1 MNQTQRLER
10 PGAHESAVTGNHI
23 YEKTSHRDSDDSRRR
38 RAGKFA
44 GLAAPALTRKAWSED
59 RGRAPNA
66 KQGDIVRKQGAE
78 IAIGD
83 LRDRASLDAA
93 RKDVDAVFYIE
104 PAFLANEA
112 EIGKSMVDGAKRA
125 GMRRRAIL
133 PLMKGRGWGRIA
145 GE

>member
-1 MNQTQRLER
+1 M
-10 PGAHESAVTGNHI
+10 
-23 YEKTSHRDSDDSRRR
+23 RRQAKR
-38 RAGKFA
+38 RATIPGVDGAGTFA
-44 GLAAPALTRKAWSED
+44 GPVAPALAKS
-59 RGRAPNA
+59 GVKICGLAPNA
-66 KQGDIVRKQGAE
+66 KRGDIVRKQGA
-78 IAIGD
+78 AIGD

-93 RKDVDAVFYIE
+93 LKDVDAVFYIE
-104 PAFLANEA
+104 PAFWANEA

>member
-1 MNQTQRLER
+1 
-10 PGAHESAVTGNHI
+10 
-23 YEKTSHRDSDDSRRR
+23 
-38 RAGKFA
+38 
-44 GLAAPALTRKAWSED
+44 
-59 RGRAPNA
+59 
-66 KQGDIVRKQGAE
+66 
-78 IAIGD
+78 

-93 RKDVDAVFYIE
+93 LKDVDAVFYIE
-104 PAFLANEA
+104 PAFWANEA